1 MKLWHK
7 KRALTWP
14 PELEKMKRLSK
25 LFYNI
30 NSTPDGW
37 WLQWL

>member
-7 KRALTWP
+7 KRVLTWP

-25 LFYNI
+25 LFYD
-30 NSTPDGW
+30 NSTQKVGRW
-37 WLQWL
+37 QWL

>member
-1 MKLWHK
+1 MKLWHE

-25 LFYNI
+25 LFYD
-30 NSTPDGW
+30 NSTQKAGRW
-37 WLQWL
+37 QWL